1 MNNKIRFDNVYI
13 ADNQGGMILM
23 FDISED
29 KPQARRLYQQLKE
42 SNKKYCFEVKE
53 YRKGRSLNANAYFR
67 KLCNELADKLSNEN
81 LTTSEEIYR
90 GYIKT
95 LGIYKDAEVSENAA
109 DTLMKAWS
117 MNGLGWISEKVD
129 FSDRDGFVIV
139 RLYYGSSVFNTKQMS
154 RLIDLVVQDCQAVGI
169 ETMTQQELS
178 LLKEAWGK

>member
-1 MNNKIRFDNVYI
+1 MDGKIRFDDVYI

-23 FDISED
+23 FNISED

-53 YRKGRSLNANAYFR
+53 YRKGRSLNANAYFWQ
-67 KLCNELADKLSNEN
+67 LCNKLADQLSNEN
-81 LTTSEEIYR
+81 PTSSEEIYR

-109 DTLMKAWS
+109 DTLMKAWG
-117 MNGLGWISEKVD
+117 MNGTGWISEKVD
-129 FSDRDGFVIV
+129 NAREGFVII
-139 RLYYGSSVFNTKQMS
+139 RLYYGSSVFNTKQMA

-169 ETMTQQELS
+169 ETMTPKELS
-178 LLKEAWGK
+178 LLKESWGK

>member
-1 MNNKIRFDNVYI
+1 
-13 ADNQGGMILM
+13 M
-23 FDISED
+23 FAIDKED
-29 KPQARRLYQQLKE
+29 KAQARQLY
-42 SNKKYCFEVKE
+42 KKIKDNPKKQCFTVAEF
-53 YRKGRSLNANAYFR
+53 RKSRSLNANAYFW

-109 DTLMKAWS
+109 DTLMKAWG

-129 FSDRDGFVIV
+129 NAREGFVII
-139 RLYYGSSVFNTKQMS
+139 RLYYGSSVFNTKQMA

-169 ETMTQQELS
+169 ETMTRQELS